1 MIALA
6 KSQPWLDNL
15 KIILNLYT
23 LKHFQCSYEDFLVTS
38 IWNHWSPFF
47 SQSIK
52 KFPIPFLEIFLKSND
67 KGALDYAKK
76 AKGIKIVTS
85 K

>member
-1 MIALA
+1 MVG
-6 KSQPWLDNL
+6 QTENDFEFTHTE
-15 KIILNLYT
+15 T
-23 LKHFQCSYEDFLVTS
+23 LQVFLRGFLVTS
-38 IWNHWSPFF
+38 IWNHWSPFI
-47 SQSIK
+47 IK